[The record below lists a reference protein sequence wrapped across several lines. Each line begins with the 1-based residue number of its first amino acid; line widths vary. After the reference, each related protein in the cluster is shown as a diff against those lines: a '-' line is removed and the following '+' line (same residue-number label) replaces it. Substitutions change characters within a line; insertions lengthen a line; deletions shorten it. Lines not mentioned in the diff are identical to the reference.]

1 MMHAIKPKYQSVRRA
16 DPRPSKD
23 SPNCNR
29 QNRAQS
35 FFQADVSTFKKV
47 SVGSVEVPSA
57 LLRSMDPYKNSQIDP
72 VEGFR
77 IKALNLWCIQ
87 TLSGT
92 GQSLKGRPA
101 AQEAVNLK
109 EPQ

>member
-1 MMHAIKPKYQSVRRA
+1 MCLPFCGLSRSAISSAPYQN
-16 DPRPSKD
+16 P
-23 SPNCNR
+23 
-29 QNRAQS
+29 
-35 FFQADVSTFKKV
+35 
-47 SVGSVEVPSA
+47 
-57 LLRSMDPYKNSQIDP
+57 QIDP

-92 GQSLKGRPA
+92 GQSLEGRPA